1 MFYPNRLLNRASAT
15 VLTLVLS
22 QYGLAAS
29 ADEAPAGAGEA
40 PAGTQ
45 SAAQSAA
52 QPEAQS
58 VAQPGTLLKP
68 NEIPPEVAERRA
80 ELERLKAMAN
90 DRRWEQR
97 RFELNQHYQ
106 DLRQRA
112 ARSNILM
119 PEAPPWDQAQ
129 QAAEQAQAE
138 GGDAGAP
145 RGEGPAVMQGHP
157 ATYEAMRE
165 RHYQE
170 MRARAEAQGMPPQAR
185 PWDRGQQPT
194 EQAQAEGG
202 DAGAPRGDGPAM
214 MQGSSAAYEAMRE
227 RHYQEMRAR
236 AKAQGIELP
245 ELSPWREAQM
255 EPPAAPV
262 EDPMLAKHR
271 QMMEAMSPEQR
282 EACMS
287 MHQMQGP
294 GWPSAPAYPAWGQ
307 GQPPAPAWGGPR
319 GGWGGAPGWGYPEQD
334 WGFAPERGW
343 DAGPGYGPR
352 PPRRNP

>member
-129 QAAEQAQAE
+129 QSA
-138 GGDAGAP
+138 
-145 RGEGPAVMQGHP
+145 
-157 ATYEAMRE
+157 
-165 RHYQE
+165 
-170 MRARAEAQGMPPQAR
+170 
-185 PWDRGQQPT
+185 

>member
-1 MFYPNRLLNRASAT
+1 MSYSNRLLNRASAT

-129 QAAEQAQAE
+129 QSA
-138 GGDAGAP
+138 
-145 RGEGPAVMQGHP
+145 
-157 ATYEAMRE
+157 
-165 RHYQE
+165 
-170 MRARAEAQGMPPQAR
+170 
-185 PWDRGQQPT
+185 

>member
-1 MFYPNRLLNRASAT
+1 MSYSNRLLNRASAT

-129 QAAEQAQAE
+129 QSAEQAQAE

-145 RGEGPAVMQGHP
+145 RGEGPAMMQGHP
-157 ATYEAMRE
+157 
-165 RHYQE
+165 
-170 MRARAEAQGMPPQAR
+170 
-185 PWDRGQQPT
+185 
-194 EQAQAEGG
+194 
-202 DAGAPRGDGPAM
+202 
-214 MQGSSAAYEAMRE
+214 AAYEAMRE

>member
-145 RGEGPAVMQGHP
+145 RG
-157 ATYEAMRE
+157 
-165 RHYQE
+165 
-170 MRARAEAQGMPPQAR
+170 
-185 PWDRGQQPT
+185 
-194 EQAQAEGG
+194 
-202 DAGAPRGDGPAM
+202 DGPAM

-245 ELSPWREAQM
+245 ELSPWREVQT